1 MKYPLKGTS
10 CSVDR
15 FHVMKQLNE
24 RLTQIRRTIQQGA
37 NEEIRDILKGSR
49 WILVRNRSELSPKEE
64 RHLSEILE
72 FCPEIRQLYLLKEEF
87 RQIFD
92 KVDSKEKAE
101 RFLWA
106 WKPKCL
112 YTGNKFLIKFL
123 KALQNWWKEILNYF
137 EQRVTNG
144 FVEGLNG
151 AIRNIIRR
159 AFGYRNFQDFR
170 LRVFAEQG

>member
-101 RFLWA
+101 RFLQA
-106 WKPKCL
+106 WKLKCL

-123 KALQNWWKEILNYF
+123 KTLQNWWKEILNYF